1 MEREKR
7 SEKMIN
13 FILAGI
19 LLLILGIATT
29 YVIKAKKKGVKCI
42 GCPEGGNCNGP
53 CGGNKCE
60 R

>member
-1 MEREKR
+1 MV
-7 SEKMIN
+7 N
-13 FILAGI
+13 FILAGV
-19 LLLILGIATT
+19 LLVIIGIAVT

-42 GCPEGGNCNGP
+42 GCPDGGKCNGP